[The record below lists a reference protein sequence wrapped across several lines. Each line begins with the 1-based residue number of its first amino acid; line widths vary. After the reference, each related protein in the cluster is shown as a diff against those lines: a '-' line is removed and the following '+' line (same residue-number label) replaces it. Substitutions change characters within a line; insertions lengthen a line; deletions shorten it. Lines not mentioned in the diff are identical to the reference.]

1 MSVNFFFEVT
11 RKSFVS
17 FLRSFK
23 KHLFY
28 FVLSK
33 GVSIFSV
40 GFVLFIMESIDGS
53 GLEMGGTTGGDHE
66 RGLLAPL
73 CHCLTPQGWWRFPT
87 ESYNKIHDTQIV

>member
-1 MSVNFFFEVT
+1 MSVKNFFEVT

-28 FVLSK
+28 FDLSK

-53 GLEMGGTTGGDHE
+53 GLEMGGTTGDHE

-87 ESYNKIHDTQIV
+87 ES